1 MRVGVLLPCV
11 GDPVARFAAAG
22 LPELDIEVIEDY
34 ADHPIERQLEMIQG
48 MDGVLTGLG
57 TAVDAAFLEAAGP
70 NLKVVSNYAV
80 GHDNIDLDAAA
91 SRNVV
96 VCNGPPPMTEPTADL
111 AWMLLLAAIRRARE
125 GLDLAVS
132 GSWSGY
138 HPQLLLGRRLVGET
152 LLVVGAGRIGSAI
165 ARRSLGWGMKVL
177 YVANSDKP
185 ELEQPPISARRV
197 TLEEGLPQA
206 DAVMISVALTPETK
220 GLIGSRELASMKTTA
235 VLVNVSRGPVVREA
249 ELAAALQNGMIFA
262 AGLDVYE
269 QEPTIHPDLMSCERA
284 FLMPHLGSAT
294 TEDRSDLT
302 DIAVDNIVAVLC
314 GKDPPFQVGNGH
326 S

>member
-11 GDPVARFAAAG
+11 GDPVARFEAAG
-22 LPELDIEVIEDY
+22 LPDLEVVVIEDY
-34 ADHPIERQLEMIQG
+34 ADQPTDTQLELIRG

-57 TAVDAAFLEAAGP
+57 TPVDDGFLDAAGP

-80 GHDNIDLDAAA
+80 GHDNIDLQAAA
-91 SRNVV
+91 KRNIV

-111 AWMLLLAAIRRARE
+111 AWMLLLAATRRARE
-125 GLDLAVS
+125 GLELAAS
-132 GSWSGY
+132 GAWKGY

-165 ARRSLGWGMKVL
+165 ARRSLGWGMQVL

-185 ELEQPPISARRV
+185 ELEDPPLSARRV
-197 TLEEGLPQA
+197 TLEEGLPLA
-206 DAVMISVALTPETK
+206 DAVMISVALTPETR
-220 GLIGSRELASMKTTA
+220 GLIGTPELTAMKSTA
-235 VLVNVSRGPVVREA
+235 VLVNVSRGPVVREE
-249 ELAAALQNGMIFA
+249 ELAHALRKGTIFA
-262 AGLDVYE
+262 AGLDVFE
-269 QEPTIHPDLMSCERA
+269 HEPTIHPELQNCERA

-302 DIAVDNIVAVLC
+302 DIAVDNIVAVLR
-314 GKDPPFQVGNGH
+314 GEDPPFRV
-326 S
+326 